1 MWNFNPTVGVAVLS
15 QILKNMKNIKNYFD
29 YVIWSEDGLTDFRL
43 FILLQE
49 GGEL

>member
-1 MWNFNPTVGVAVLS
+1 MNKKQSSAPIGAD
-15 QILKNMKNIKNYFD
+15 YFD